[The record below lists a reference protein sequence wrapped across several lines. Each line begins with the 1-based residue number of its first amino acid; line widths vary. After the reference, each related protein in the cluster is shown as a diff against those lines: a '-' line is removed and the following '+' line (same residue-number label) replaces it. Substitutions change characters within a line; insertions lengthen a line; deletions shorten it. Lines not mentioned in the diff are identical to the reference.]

1 MKSGRSCWIMGY
13 RWSNKAIG
21 KENPMYSIVS
31 LFLALFLVLLS
42 GNPLPVIAADKAT
55 DEEMNA
61 KIGRMGESIVVDP
74 ETYKFSAAETMLWM
88 DDHLKNISGPSRLYY
103 EFEKKGSYEDG
114 FEDSVFLEIIHVN
127 DDGTKNTS
135 LEFFTEERNQAIPN
149 DDLLRNLKGNPILGI
164 YLQGD
169 VYEMDRMTEGNWRY
183 FHRLIKL
190 ALTDDHATIEHVNI
204 DYDGKTLSGEKITI
218 TPYVNDLRRSQFE
231 EFADKRYE
239 FTLSKDIPGTLYQI
253 KTVVPDHVHPANG
266 PLIEETLTLKEVK
279 SSS

>member
-1 MKSGRSCWIMGY
+1 VH
-13 RWSNKAIG
+13 
-21 KENPMYSIVS
+21 SILS
-31 LFLALFLVLLS
+31 LFLALFLVLLL
-42 GNPLPVIAADKAT
+42 GNSLPVIADDKAT

-74 ETYKFSAAETMLWM
+74 ETFKFSPAESMLWM
-88 DDHLKNISGPSRLYY
+88 DDHLKNISSPSRLYY

-135 LEFFTEERNQAIPN
+135 LEFFTEERNQVIPN
-149 DDLLRNLKGNPILGI
+149 ADLLRNLKGNPILGI

-169 VYEMDRMTEGNWRY
+169 VYEMDRMTKGNWRY
-183 FHRLIKL
+183 FHQRIKL
-190 ALTDDHATIEHVNI
+190 ALTDDHATIEPVNI

-218 TPYVNDLRRSQFE
+218 TPYVSDPRRSQFE

-253 KTVVPDHVHPANG
+253 KTVVPDHAHPTNG